1 MVMNARSYILANPSQ
16 TVEKFEDLDD
26 AVTGLADLFF
36 SAKHE
41 RKENH
46 LDRIS
51 KNFLPKDSD
60 TRNAHK
66 AATPILIGLNSG
78 VEEIIALWPEPNV
91 QKRMLDIY
99 EQKRRGRQL
108 PNSPL
113 NELNT
118 RLTNLQRLIE
128 FLKSTYPIAIRRT
141 FYYSNHKLYIDQL
154 GSVPFRA
161 HTDADIVLS
170 ILFQNKNKT
179 WKYLALEKKL
189 IANRPTPKTKNRA
202 TSLAKPLKNTCE
214 YINSQIGKY
223 YNEYEDQKV
232 IIHKDGTVRVDS
244 SLFHVTD
251 RINKK

>member
-1 MVMNARSYILANPSQ
+1 MTMSARSYILANPSR
-16 TVEKFEDLDD
+16 TAEKFEDLDD

-41 RKENH
+41 RKQCH
-46 LDRIS
+46 LDRINKS
-51 KNFLPKDSD
+51 FPPDDND
-60 TRNAHK
+60 TRNAHE

-99 EQKRRGRQL
+99 EQERRGRQL
-108 PNSPL
+108 PDSPL
-113 NELNT
+113 NKLNT
-118 RLTNLQRLIE
+118 RLANLQRLIE

-141 FYYSNHKLYIDQL
+141 FYYSNHRLHINQL
-154 GSVPFRA
+154 GSVPFRED
-161 HTDADIVLS
+161 TDADIVLS
-170 ILFQNKNKT
+170 ILFRNKHKT
-179 WKYLALEKKL
+179 WKYLTLEKRL
-189 IANRPTPKTKNRA
+189 IENRPTPKTKNGA
-202 TSLAKPLKNTCE
+202 ASFVKPLKNTCE

-223 YNEYEDQKV
+223 YNEYEDRKV
-232 IIHKDGTVRVDS
+232 IIHKGGTVRVDS